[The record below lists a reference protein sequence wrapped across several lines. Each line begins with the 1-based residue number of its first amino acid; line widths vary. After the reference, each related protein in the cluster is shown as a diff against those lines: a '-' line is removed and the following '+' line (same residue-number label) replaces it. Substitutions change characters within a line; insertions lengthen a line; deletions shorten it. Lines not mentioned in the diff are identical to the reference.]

1 MGRSSKPPRELAAYE
16 HQLDEARR
24 RDHRRIGRDLKLFDL
39 FDEVGPGHVVW
50 LPAGATVRRE
60 LERWIEDLEPS
71 TATSMSSRQLS
82 PSASCMCALGT
93 GHTIRMPCT
102 R

>member
-1 MGRSSKPPRELAAYE
+1 MELFETAEELAAYE

-50 LPAGATVRRE
+50 LPAGRRC
-60 LERWIEDLEPS
+60 
-71 TATSMSSRQLS
+71 A
-82 PSASCMCALGT
+82 AS
-93 GHTIRMPCT
+93 
-102 R
+102 